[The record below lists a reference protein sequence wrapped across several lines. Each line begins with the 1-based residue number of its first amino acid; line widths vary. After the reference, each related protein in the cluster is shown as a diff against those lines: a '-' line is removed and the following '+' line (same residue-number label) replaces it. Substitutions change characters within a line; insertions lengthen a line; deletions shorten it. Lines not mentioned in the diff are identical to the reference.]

1 MEKFKRISI
10 FYKYDILK
18 KEVETVKERCRLNML
33 TKEQIIELIEP
44 LKDPFLHTT
53 IKETG
58 AIVSVT
64 VREEKKHI
72 SIKHA
77 IGQPN
82 SAEQMDLQQEI
93 VGILKKNG
101 ANTDGLRFE
110 QLPEDVIEKYQP
122 ESEKD
127 DSIIGHQKQPN
138 NIVFTRGVGDEG
150 SA

>member
-18 KEVETVKERCRLNML
+18 KEVETVKERCRLDML

-53 IKETG
+53 FQETR

-64 VREEKKHI
+64 VREEKKHVR
-72 SIKHA
+72 IKLA

-82 SAEQMDLQQEI
+82 SAEQKDLQHEI
-93 VGILKKNG
+93 AGILKKNG
-101 ANTDGLRFE
+101 SNTVGLRFE
-110 QLPEDVIEKYQP
+110 HLPEDVIKKSHKE
-122 ESEKD
+122 
-127 DSIIGHQKQPN
+127 I
-138 NIVFTRGVGDEG
+138 
-150 SA
+150 